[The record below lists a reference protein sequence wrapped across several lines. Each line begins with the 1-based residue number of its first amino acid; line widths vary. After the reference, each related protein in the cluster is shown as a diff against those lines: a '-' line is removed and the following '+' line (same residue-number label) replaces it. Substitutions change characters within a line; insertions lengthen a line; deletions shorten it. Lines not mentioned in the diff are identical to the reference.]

1 MANFIQRAWR
11 PYDAVLGR
19 VDGMKGYHDVSR
31 NPEAKQVPGLLLYR
45 WDAPLF
51 FANADVFEER
61 VVKAIA
67 HASMPVRRVVVT
79 AEPMTDIDTSAADVL
94 ERLHADLADQD
105 IELAFAEVK
114 SPVMDQLERYG
125 LLDLLGRH
133 SFFPTIGTAVKDYVD
148 DTGVDWVDWEDALAA
163 RAGRDWVAW
172 HGAYE
177 DDGSSL
183 SRRLA
188 VVRRR
193 VGEVLDAAP
202 PDRALR
208 ILSLCAG
215 EGRDLLPELAARPQ
229 LDVRAVLV
237 ELDPELAE
245 RARRTADG
253 RDGVRVRVGDAG
265 DVASFDDVVPVDL
278 LLLCGIFGNVSDD
291 DIRRT
296 IAAVPAML
304 VPGGTVIWTRGRFSA
319 ERDLRPLV
327 RQWFVEAGL
336 DEVAFD
342 GEPESFGVGVARR
355 PLDATAAVELP
366 PRLFTFVPR
375 VG

>member
-1 MANFIQRAWR
+1 M
-11 PYDAVLGR
+11 
-19 VDGMKGYHDVSR
+19 
-31 NPEAKQVPGLLLYR
+31 
-45 WDAPLF
+45 
-51 FANADVFEER
+51 
-61 VVKAIA
+61 
-67 HASMPVRRVVVT
+67 
-79 AEPMTDIDTSAADVL
+79 
-94 ERLHADLADQD
+94 
-105 IELAFAEVK
+105 
-114 SPVMDQLERYG
+114 
-125 LLDLLGRH
+125 
-133 SFFPTIGTAVKDYVD
+133 
-148 DTGVDWVDWEDALAA
+148 
-163 RAGRDWVAW
+163 
-172 HGAYE
+172 
-177 DDGSSL
+177 
-183 SRRLA
+183 
-188 VVRRR
+188 
-193 VGEVLDAAP
+193 LDAAP

-265 DVASFDDVVPVDL
+265 DVASFDDVLPVDL
-278 LLLCGIFGNVSDD
+278 LLLCGIFGNVDDD

-319 ERDLRPLV
+319 ERDLRPHV
-327 RQWFVEAGL
+327 RRWFVEAGL